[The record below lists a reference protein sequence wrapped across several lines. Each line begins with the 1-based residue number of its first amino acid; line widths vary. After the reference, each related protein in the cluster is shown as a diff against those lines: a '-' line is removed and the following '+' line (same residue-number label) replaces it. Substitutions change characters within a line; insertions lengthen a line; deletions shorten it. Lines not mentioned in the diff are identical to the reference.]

1 MGQHPSQRRY
11 PPELRERAVRMAQE
25 LIDEQGGQRFGV
37 VTRVARELGIGT
49 ESLRGWLKQADI
61 DGGRR
66 QGTSTADKE
75 RIARLERE
83 NRELR
88 RANDIL
94 KAASVFFATELD
106 GRPKK

>member
-1 MGQHPSQRRY
+1 MGKHPSQRRY

-66 QGTSTADKE
+66 QGTSTADRE
-75 RIARLERE
+75 RIAQLERE